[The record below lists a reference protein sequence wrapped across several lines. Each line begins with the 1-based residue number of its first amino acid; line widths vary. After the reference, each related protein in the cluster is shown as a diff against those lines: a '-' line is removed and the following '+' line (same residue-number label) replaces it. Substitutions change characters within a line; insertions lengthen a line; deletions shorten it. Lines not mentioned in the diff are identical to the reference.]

1 MRKEKRM
8 RLQGKCADCP
18 YAAGLI
24 KCIVSPC
31 SIIKITQYYLK
42 KAHQVHCQSMHRM
55 QAQ

>member
-31 SIIKITQYYLK
+31 IECRLNKRKTHPFSELK
-42 KAHQVHCQSMHRM
+42 ATKHL
-55 QAQ
+55 